1 MLSAYNYNIFGSE
14 DSQDYDIMIFID
26 KIPSIQASKEMCL
39 ETQLKFQLM
48 YRDKK
53 TNTNLAVVDN
63 GIIVDVFKGTSDECN
78 NSIFRTYHLHNQS
91 CPLLIDREVPRNVN
105 LKLARSLRAIL
116 SFLSRTS
123 HIVQV
128 KRALKGNALDKINT
142 LESICFSS
150 LIDLNKNNQDIIDF
164 RKQVAFQMGQCR
176 LLMNGIEVYTKSS
189 ICEHYPCLS
198 NYLYREIS
206 SGDDLEAFKQIFLS
220 EVKNLDVENI
230 KE

>member
-1 MLSAYNYNIFGSE
+1 MNYNVFGSE

-26 KIPSIQASKEMCL
+26 EIPSIQASKEMCL
-39 ETQLKFQLM
+39 EMDSELQLM

-53 TNTNLAVVDN
+53 INTNLAVIKD

-78 NSIFRTYHLHNQS
+78 NSIFKTYHLHNQL
-91 CPLLIDREVPRNVN
+91 CPLLINREVPRNVN

-123 HIVQV
+123 FSNEV
-128 KRALKGNALDKINT
+128 KKALKGNAVDKINT
-142 LESICFSS
+142 LENICFSS
-150 LIDLNKNNQDIIDF
+150 LTDLNKNNQDIIDF

-176 LLMNGIEVYTKSS
+176 LLMNRIEVYTKSG
-189 ICEHYPCLS
+189 ICIHYPCLS
-198 NYLYREIS
+198 SYLYREIS
-206 SGDDLEAFKQIFLS
+206 NGDDLEAFKQIFLS